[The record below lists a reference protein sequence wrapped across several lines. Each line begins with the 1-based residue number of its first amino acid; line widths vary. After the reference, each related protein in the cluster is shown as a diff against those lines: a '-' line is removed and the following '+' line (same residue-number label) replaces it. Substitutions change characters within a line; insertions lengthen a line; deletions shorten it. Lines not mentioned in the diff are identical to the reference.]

1 MAMFA
6 VHCMSKVY
14 SKSLCCT
21 ILIKPLKNLISLFVE
36 RETILRTIQ
45 PHLLYY
51 NILRKKFE
59 I

>member
-1 MAMFA
+1 MFA